1 MPRASI
7 RFEEWVRWTTEVLSE
22 EAGMALIWAL
32 VLFSAREG
40 CFLDAVLNAPRV

>member
-1 MPRASI
+1 MPRAAI

-22 EAGMALIWAL
+22 EAGMVLIWAL
-32 VLFSAREG
+32 MFSAREG